1 VKVSLKFQY
10 NNFNLKL
17 WHLFMFVKGNNS
29 FPEKP
34 IKLCLHISH
43 IGFFLCLFLS
53 LFTASLYA
61 KQLNNVIN
69 IESVNFYEETLSIE
83 LADSVQEFHDFSG
96 NLSLEEVI
104 HKNQFHT
111 IEPGR
116 IKNYQEND
124 VYWYRFGIKNI
135 SDNPRDIILKT
146 KNRNIVD
153 SGFYQLD
160 AEHLRAYQKNNDL
173 LDGVVVD
180 YIAFGDKYSLDER
193 PIRSRQY
200 ALLFRIPE
208 NSEHHFY
215 LRWKD
220 KGQAVFE
227 MEVVDV
233 PRYFREQMF
242 LQGYSF
248 LILGFAIGVLIY
260 NFNIFL
266 RTREKLYLDY
276 CIYIVF
282 FIVFLENINGSII
295 YIWPSFLP
303 LDLTATFVWSSA
315 FLVMFSASRFT
326 SQILLLDERD
336 SEKALW
342 FKALQFFSLL
352 FAFASFFISY
362 QAIEYSTY
370 ILSVA
375 VVVLCVTCAFQIDW
389 RYNDQA
395 AKIYLYS
402 FFPIAI
408 CIVLVVGIY
417 VFELIAFPFMNEV
430 LRVAFILNLVILSTG
445 LANQIRNMQ
454 EKQRNYEVMLI
465 AAKAS
470 EHAKSE
476 FFGKMSH
483 EIRTPLNGVI
493 GMAQLLEGTHKDETQ
508 KKYIDILIASSKSLM
523 HLVNNI
529 IDFSKVDA
537 GKMKVEEREFDLQ
550 EMVLEVEKVFMMRIL
565 ESGIPLVIEIENR
578 LPKRHLGDV
587 NRIRQILINLLANA
601 YKFTNEGFIKLKIT
615 SLPSDIRFLN
625 KNALRFEVI
634 DTGIGIPPEQV
645 ESIFEDFTQI
655 YSANQRKFA
664 GAGLGLAICRE
675 LSVLLKGEISLTSQQ
690 GRGSTFRLDI
700 PLLPVIKETLN
711 EADNLFVVEKNK
723 TLSSKSMLLI
733 DSCKECRDIL
743 VEISGQWGMKTGAVA
758 SLEEGLANARRSS
771 DVNVPIDLVVVD
783 YHCLELQEGGNHFIN
798 ALARHGSTKNATIL
812 VLVSQANI
820 ANQFTFSSNQK
831 LFIIQ
836 RQALIRRFDEPF
848 MAAIN
853 GDMNYFKNNRPLL
866 QDNLDELLGSELGSK
881 LT

>member
-1 VKVSLKFQY
+1 
-10 NNFNLKL
+10 
-17 WHLFMFVKGNNS
+17 
-29 FPEKP
+29 
-34 IKLCLHISH
+34 
-43 IGFFLCLFLS
+43 
-53 LFTASLYA
+53 
-61 KQLNNVIN
+61 
-69 IESVNFYEETLSIE
+69 
-83 LADSVQEFHDFSG
+83 
-96 NLSLEEVI
+96 
-104 HKNQFHT
+104 
-111 IEPGR
+111 
-116 IKNYQEND
+116 
-124 VYWYRFGIKNI
+124 
-135 SDNPRDIILKT
+135 
-146 KNRNIVD
+146 
-153 SGFYQLD
+153 
-160 AEHLRAYQKNNDL
+160 
-173 LDGVVVD
+173 
-180 YIAFGDKYSLDER
+180 
-193 PIRSRQY
+193 
-200 ALLFRIPE
+200 
-208 NSEHHFY
+208 
-215 LRWKD
+215 
-220 KGQAVFE
+220 
-227 MEVVDV
+227 
-233 PRYFREQMF
+233 
-242 LQGYSF
+242 
-248 LILGFAIGVLIY
+248 
-260 NFNIFL
+260 
-266 RTREKLYLDY
+266 
-276 CIYIVF
+276 
-282 FIVFLENINGSII
+282 
-295 YIWPSFLP
+295 
-303 LDLTATFVWSSA
+303 
-315 FLVMFSASRFT
+315 
-326 SQILLLDERD
+326 
-336 SEKALW
+336 
-342 FKALQFFSLL
+342 
-352 FAFASFFISY
+352 
-362 QAIEYSTY
+362 
-370 ILSVA
+370 
-375 VVVLCVTCAFQIDW
+375 
-389 RYNDQA
+389 
-395 AKIYLYS
+395 
-402 FFPIAI
+402 
-408 CIVLVVGIY
+408 
-417 VFELIAFPFMNEV
+417 
-430 LRVAFILNLVILSTG
+430 
-445 LANQIRNMQ
+445 MQ

-465 AAKAS
+465 ASKAS
-470 EHAKSE
+470 EYAKSE

-690 GRGSTFRLDI
+690 GHGSTFRLDI

-711 EADNLFVVEKNK
+711 EADNLFVIEKNK
-723 TLSSKSMLLI
+723 ILTSKSMLLI

-783 YHCLELQEGGNHFIN
+783 YHCLEVQEGGNHFIS
-798 ALARHGSTKNATIL
+798 ALARHGATKNATVL

-820 ANQFTFSSNQK
+820 ADQFTFSSNQK
-831 LFIIQ
+831 VFIIQ

-853 GDMNYFKNNRPLL
+853 GDINYFKNNRPLL
-866 QDNLDELLGSELGSK
+866 QSNLDELLGSELGSK